1 MLTLHPL
8 NGPRPV
14 SPDSSAVQSTA
25 AVTPVPE
32 RAAAAILGSMIA
44 LMLMLLGILVQ
55 TTWVDPASA
64 ADVVPAEAADYA
76 QR

>member
-1 MLTLHPL
+1 
-8 NGPRPV
+8 
-14 SPDSSAVQSTA
+14 
-25 AVTPVPE
+25 VPE

-44 LMLMLLGILVQ
+44 LILVLMAILVQ

-64 ADVVPAEAADYA
+64 ADVPAVETAGYA

>member
-1 MLTLHPL
+1 VSSDTRATSTPTATAPL
-8 NGPRPV
+8 
-14 SPDSSAVQSTA
+14 
-25 AVTPVPE
+25 PE

-44 LMLMLLGILVQ
+44 LILVLMAILVQ

-64 ADVVPAEAADYA
+64 ADVPTVETAGYA

>member
-1 MLTLHPL
+1 M
-8 NGPRPV
+8 
-14 SPDSSAVQSTA
+14 SSDTRATSTPTA
-25 AVTPVPE
+25 SAPVPE

-44 LMLMLLGILVQ
+44 LILVLMAILVQ

-64 ADVVPAEAADYA
+64 ADVPTVETAGYA